1 MKKILSIALALC
13 LALSLS
19 VSVFA
24 SAMHNQSPEVGPSYS
39 PSITV
44 TPGTTAGSAAA
55 SKLTFSAKDASG
67 KPVTAQVSVVTG
79 GSEYKEIEAYEV
91 VGMWDISVLSANS
104 GLVTFDLYCTS
115 APSKDD
121 IVIVRDAWEAGLATL
136 DSVSGN
142 RATITVDAALIN
154 QYHYIALVKSFDA
167 VTVAP
172 PTQGT
177 ENDEDN
183 ADDDADNFDA
193 ADEPATTPADTNP
206 TTGVAL
212 AVVPMM
218 VAAAAVVASKR
229 R

>member
-24 SAMHNQSPEVGPSYS
+24 AAKDQSPNLGDNYS
-39 PSITV
+39 PSV
-44 TPGTTAGSAAA
+44 ALKPGSAATGSL
-55 SKLTFSAKDASG
+55 SKLTYTVKDASG
-67 KPVTAQVSVVTG
+67 KPVTAQVNTVKG
-79 GSEYKEIEAYEV
+79 GAEYKEIESYGV
-91 VGMWDISVLSANS
+91 LGMWDISVISTNS
-104 GLVTFDLYCTS
+104 GVVTFDLYCEGVT
-115 APSKDD
+115 KDS
-121 IVIVRDAWEAGLATL
+121 VAIVRDAWEAGLATI
-136 DSVSGN
+136 DKIDGN
-142 RATITVDAALIN
+142 RVSISVDAALIN
-154 QYHYIALVKSFDA
+154 QYHYVAVVKSFDA

-177 ENDEDN
+177 QNDEDN